1 MSDSEVKSEPMDTDS
16 IDFEAEILGLCGRYP
31 HGVRDTIVRDSFPN
45 ISAKQR
51 MEVINRLIR
60 LKKIDLLSSKNE
72 PGVVIYRLST
82 NNKASTSS
90 GIGTMD
96 QMERT
101 VYQIIEE
108 SGNLGIGLRD
118 LRIKT
123 HLTAILLNKTLRSLQ
138 TKELIKGVTSV
149 RENRRKVMKQFSF
162 GRSENEMMF

>member
-1 MSDSEVKSEPMDTDS
+1 MSDLD
-16 IDFEAEILGLCGRYP
+16 IDFDAEILQLCGRYP
-31 HGVRDTIVRDSFPN
+31 HGVKDTIVRDSFPRM
-45 ISAKQR
+45 SAEQR

-72 PGVVIYRLST
+72 PGVVFYRLAA

-90 GIGTMD
+90 TMGNMD
-96 QMERT
+96 QMEQT
-101 VYQIIEE
+101 VYQIIQE

-138 TKELIKGVTSV
+138 TKKLIKGVMSV
-149 RENRRKVMKQFSF
+149 RENRRKVMKQY
-162 GRSENEMMF
+162 